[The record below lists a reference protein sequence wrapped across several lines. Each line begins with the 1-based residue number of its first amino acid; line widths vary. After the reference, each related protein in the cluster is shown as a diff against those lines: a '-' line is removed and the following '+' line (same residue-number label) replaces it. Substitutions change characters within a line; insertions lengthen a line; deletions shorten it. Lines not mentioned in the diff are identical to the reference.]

1 MKILSY
7 LLMGAVLFSAT
18 SCLNQEAGEYIPGVL
33 GPTINVQDG
42 KILITVELENIE
54 LQGGVTLPLRN
65 MDNSTVTISPALSG
79 DLLSSGTMI
88 QVAFD
93 VKDVEND
100 NFRVVPNET
109 LPDGRAFPFLID
121 GTLPALAVNVPQ
133 AKDMTFYASE
143 KLFGFF
149 LPISLP
155 ADFNIGVH
163 YKIKING
170 KSYGIVSLIHPNS
183 QGEGAGVVVL
193 LTLDDIRGNSDF
205 KRLIK
210 LSKRNKSKIY

>member
-7 LLMGAVLFSAT
+7 LLLGAVFLSAT
-18 SCLNQEAGEYIPGVL
+18 SCLNQEAGQYIPGVL
-33 GPTINVQDG
+33 GPKINVQNG
-42 KILITVELENIE
+42 KILMTVELQNVDI
-54 LQGGVTLPLRN
+54 QGGLTVPLRN
-65 MDNSTVTISPALSG
+65 MDHSTVTVSPAVSG
-79 DLLSSGTMI
+79 DLSSSGTMI

-93 VKDVEND
+93 LKDVEND

-121 GTLPALAVNVPQ
+121 GTLPALAVNVPK
-133 AKDMTFYASE
+133 AKDMTFYVSE

-149 LPISLP
+149 LPIKLP

-170 KSYGIVSLIHPNS
+170 NDYGIVSLIHPNA
-183 QGEGAGVVVL
+183 QGEGAGVVAL

-210 LSKRNKSKIY
+210 LSKRNKNRVY